1 MKDKNIIAR
10 SDKSFFLFLSLINFA
25 GLFIAFYFIKS
36 PSLRWFG
43 IFYISTLIFMLVLSV
58 VMLIILP
65 NNVILQEQEN
75 LVVYQGMFKEKIALT
90 DLLQVEITQLQRG
103 EKRKKNGGIILTAKT
118 ENGGEAKI
126 NVIVKDKEQVVKK
139 ISKIIENIS
148 LSSRN
153 EATITQD
160 VE

>member
-1 MKDKNIIAR
+1 MKDKNIIAK

-25 GLFIAFYFIKS
+25 SLFIAFYFIKS

-90 DLLQVEITQLQRG
+90 DLLQVELAQLQSG
-103 EKRKKNGGIILTAKT
+103 KNRKKNGGIVLTIKIK
-118 ENGGEAKI
+118 EGEETKLHLL
-126 NVIVKDKEQVVKK
+126 VKDKEQVVKK
-139 ISKIIENIS
+139 IKEIIENIS